1 MATKYRVIQV
11 KGAKPET
18 FIVIG
23 IDFEERRIKSAS
35 PAMPEDDLRE
45 HLRQAGTT
53 PAEISAWIEQGRTY
67 PG

>member
-11 KGAKPET
+11 KGAKPEL

-23 IDFEERRIKSAS
+23 IDFDQHRIKSAS
-35 PAMPEDDLRE
+35 AAMPEDELRE
-45 HLRQAGTT
+45 HLRQTGAM
-53 PAEISAWIEQGRTY
+53 PSEISGWLEQGRTY